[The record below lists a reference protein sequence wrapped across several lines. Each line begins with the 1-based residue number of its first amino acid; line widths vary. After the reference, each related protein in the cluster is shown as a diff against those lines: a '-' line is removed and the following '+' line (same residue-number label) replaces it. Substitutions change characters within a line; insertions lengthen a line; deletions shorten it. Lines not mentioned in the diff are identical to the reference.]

1 MSDGIGLVLNSWLS
15 NLYRPARGRKRLSSL
30 PIATSSVVAAE
41 QEITGMKV
49 TEVRTARSCASWL
62 SHDRSRAKPGPI
74 LSSSSFFS
82 FQWRVAAKF
91 PHPATDPAQ
100 QESWPCTISPA
111 PRYSATVH
119 SPSPCTRGGSSLMPS
134 SHTDPEICAR
144 HNLGSSRPARRLPQ
158 CTLRRNLRS
167 TAQPQKTKTLRA
179 SKALGLRL

>member
-1 MSDGIGLVLNSWLS
+1 MVADRTGTSGSCRCYLAGLVLLIVSDGIGLVLNSWLS

-62 SHDRSRAKPGPI
+62 SHYRSRAKPGPI

-119 SPSPCTRGGSSLMPS
+119 SPSPCP
-134 SHTDPEICAR
+134 
-144 HNLGSSRPARRLPQ
+144 RRLIAHAQ
-158 CTLRRNLRS
+158 LAYRSRNLRS
-167 TAQPQKTKTLRA
+167 A
-179 SKALGLRL
+179 

>member
-1 MSDGIGLVLNSWLS
+1 
-15 NLYRPARGRKRLSSL
+15 
-30 PIATSSVVAAE
+30 
-41 QEITGMKV
+41 MKV

-62 SHDRSRAKPGPI
+62 SHYRSRAKPGPI

-119 SPSPCTRGGSSLMPS
+119 SPSPCQ
-134 SHTDPEICAR
+134 
-144 HNLGSSRPARRLPQ
+144 RRLIAHAQ
-158 CTLRRNLRS
+158 LAYKSRNLHS
-167 TAQPQKTKTLRA
+167 A
-179 SKALGLRL
+179 